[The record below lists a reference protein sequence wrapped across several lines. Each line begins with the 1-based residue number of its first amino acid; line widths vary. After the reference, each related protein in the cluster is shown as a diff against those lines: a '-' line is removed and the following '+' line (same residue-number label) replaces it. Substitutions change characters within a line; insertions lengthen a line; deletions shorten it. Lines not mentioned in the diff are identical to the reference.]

1 MAGHLGNERASTLNL
16 EILRVDPERNVLLV
30 KGAVPGS
37 ENGRVIVSTAA
48 KGQPVA
54 PKITPKAA
62 AKEGKDA
69 GKKDA
74 GKKDAAKDKK

>member
-1 MAGHLGNERASTLNL
+1 MFAPSQFE
-16 EILRVDPERNVLLV
+16 
-30 KGAVPGS
+30 GAVPGA

-62 AKEGKDA
+62 AKDKDG

>member
-1 MAGHLGNERASTLNL
+1 
-16 EILRVDPERNVLLV
+16 
-30 KGAVPGS
+30 
-37 ENGRVIVSTAA
+37 VIVSTAA

-62 AKEGKDA
+62 AKDKDGGKKDA